1 MNQIDMRLVKTRYD
15 YPEYYWVIDRK
26 PIVRYLDEYV
36 KAGKCPGLE
45 PFGSLSGLMP
55 AWTGEL
61 EWKSDNDFVWEMID
75 SPDTLNVP
83 VLVCED
89 DADLSCVVI
98 LVRIRKTDRY
108 VYWDKI
114 GVLDHR
120 NGSPEEENRSGIA
133 YLESYTEEDWEKYG
147 DNIAAEQYDSREF
160 WQWVRANWD
169 EEMIRRRRNYTW
181 PYMQKDENVIWIAQT
196 DWVFD
201 AGQYNEMVEKYR
213 RVYREK

>member
-15 YPEYYWVIDRK
+15 YPEYYWVIDRE

-36 KAGKCPGLE
+36 KAGKCPSLE

-55 AWTGEL
+55 AWTGGL

-98 LVRIRKTDRY
+98 LVRIRKTGRY

-120 NGSPEEENRSGIA
+120 NGSLEEENRSG
-133 YLESYTEEDWEKYG
+133 
-147 DNIAAEQYDSREF
+147 
-160 WQWVRANWD
+160 
-169 EEMIRRRRNYTW
+169 

-201 AGQYNEMVEKYR
+201 AGQYHEMVEKYR
-213 RVYREK
+213 KIYRGK